1 MAADSRTLRKQ
12 AKQYFASH
20 PVGPEEQT
28 RICLFLQGV
37 KGINAS
43 ILAKVE
49 FQPFEWL
56 PYKFLHNQC
65 FKEVELSTLLGKST
79 TWSTNPFTYLDATNL
94 NLALWQQTEAGLYM
108 QGFLQLDRS
117 FYEYLAL
124 SHAFMAEIRF
134 LPLLPVELPLTT
146 PFLAALREIEEENG
160 RQMQTQ
166 MRLLKELDVGLEQAE
181 KEQIIERQHGLVRNL
196 FDRLLSEVTGDPS

>member
-1 MAADSRTLRKQ
+1 MAGDSREIRTH

-20 PVGPEEQT
+20 RFGPDEQT

-37 KGINAS
+37 KGINAT

-79 TWSTNPFTYLDATNL
+79 VWSTNPFVYLDATNL
-94 NLALWQQTEAGLYM
+94 NLSLWQETDAGSYL

-124 SHAFMAEIRF
+124 SQAFMADIRF
-134 LPLLPVELPLTT
+134 LPLLPVDMPLDT
-146 PFLAALREIEEENG
+146 PFLQTLKEVEEENG

-166 MRLLKELDVGLEQAE
+166 MRLLKDLDVGLEQAE
-181 KEQIIERQHGLVRNL
+181 KEQIIEKQHKAVNGL
-196 FDRLLSEVTGDPS
+196 FERLLSEITAMEA